1 MSDDRCID
9 PGGKRHG
16 VPVNQMI
23 GTQVDGIGRG
33 LYGIVGDVAGSYS
46 RVEVQGSVLV
56 GELEV
61 CEYQV
66 RSERAVDFDAAVVV
80 SLVS

>member
-1 MSDDRCID
+1 
-9 PGGKRHG
+9 
-16 VPVNQMI
+16 MI
-23 GTQVDGIGRG
+23 GAQVDGIGRG

-46 RVEVQGSVLV
+46 RIEVQSSVLI

-66 RSERAVDFDAAVVV
+66 RVERTVDFDAAVVV
-80 SLVS
+80 ALVSETAYLALTQ